1 MKTSALVAALAF
13 SAPASALVAPAAP
26 VRHATAL
33 AARQP
38 ITGGN
43 WKMNPT
49 SLDDARELA
58 KSVAAAAGSSAAE
71 GIVFPPYPFI
81 GPVGEIIKDT
91 KLNLG
96 SQSIF
101 FEDKGAYTGAVSASM
116 VKSLGVKYVLA
127 GHSERRT
134 LFKDNDAAIN
144 KKVLKIIEGGMI
156 PVLCIGETKEEFD
169 ANLCESVCA
178 IQLAKDLAGVSAAD
192 VKTMIIAYEPVWAIG
207 TGLVCPSETAQ
218 KVHKF
223 LRAKLASMYDQ
234 ATADAVRI
242 QYGGSV
248 TPDSVDELMSM
259 PDIDG
264 CLVGGASLDGEKFG
278 RILNFN

>member
-1 MKTSALVAALAF
+1 MKTAAVIASLALM
-13 SAPASALVAPAAP
+13 PASALVAPAAP
-26 VRHATAL
+26 VRPSTAL

-49 SLDDARELA
+49 SLEDARELA

-156 PVLCIGETKEEFD
+156 PVLCIGEPKEEFD
-169 ANLCESVCA
+169 ANL
-178 IQLAKDLAGVSAAD
+178 
-192 VKTMIIAYEPVWAIG
+192 
-207 TGLVCPSETAQ
+207 
-218 KVHKF
+218 
-223 LRAKLASMYDQ
+223 
-234 ATADAVRI
+234 
-242 QYGGSV
+242 
-248 TPDSVDELMSM
+248 
-259 PDIDG
+259 
-264 CLVGGASLDGEKFG
+264 
-278 RILNFN
+278 

>member
-1 MKTSALVAALAF
+1 MAKSAALVAALAL
-13 SAPASALVAPAAP
+13 APATGLVAPAAP
-26 VRHATAL
+26 ARPASAL
-33 AARQP
+33 MARQP

-144 KKVLKIIEGGMI
+144 KKVR
-156 PVLCIGETKEEFD
+156 CR
-169 ANLCESVCA
+169 
-178 IQLAKDLAGVSAAD
+178 VSCR
-192 VKTMIIAYEPVWAIG
+192 V
-207 TGLVCPSETAQ
+207 
-218 KVHKF
+218 
-223 LRAKLASMYDQ
+223 ASMASRRVYAPRGRRDGVF
-234 ATADAVRI
+234 ARPRRIDAV
-242 QYGGSV
+242 
-248 TPDSVDELMSM
+248 
-259 PDIDG
+259 
-264 CLVGGASLDGEKFG
+264 GAAAREVHEPRESGVATHRSSKSS
-278 RILNFN
+278 RVA

>member
-1 MKTSALVAALAF
+1 MKSAALIA
-13 SAPASALVAPAAP
+13 SLALAPATHALVAPAAP
-26 VRHATAL
+26 ARHTTAL

-49 SLDDARELA
+49 SLEDARELA

-144 KKVLKIIEGGMI
+144 KKVR
-156 PVLCIGETKEEFD
+156 CR
-169 ANLCESVCA
+169 
-178 IQLAKDLAGVSAAD
+178 VSCR
-192 VKTMIIAYEPVWAIG
+192 V
-207 TGLVCPSETAQ
+207 
-218 KVHKF
+218 
-223 LRAKLASMYDQ
+223 ASMASRRVYAPRGRRDGVF
-234 ATADAVRI
+234 ARPRRIDAV
-242 QYGGSV
+242 
-248 TPDSVDELMSM
+248 
-259 PDIDG
+259 
-264 CLVGGASLDGEKFG
+264 GAAAREVHEPRESGVATHRSSKSS
-278 RILNFN
+278 RAA

>member
-1 MKTSALVAALAF
+1 MKSAALIA
-13 SAPASALVAPAAP
+13 SLALAPATHALVAPAAP
-26 VRHATAL
+26 TRPSTAL

-49 SLDDARELA
+49 SLEDARELA

-144 KKVLKIIEGGMI
+144 KKVRCRVSCRVASMASRRVYAPRGRRDGVFARPRRIE
-156 PVLCIGETKEEFD
+156 PSARPRERST
-169 ANLCESVCA
+169 S
-178 IQLAKDLAGVSAAD
+178 LARAVSRHTGPQNHRGRHD
-192 VKTMIIAYEPVWAIG
+192 PRLVYRRDEGRVRREPVMISASRG
-207 TGLVCPSETAQ
+207 AAAPSR
-218 KVHKF
+218 H
-223 LRAKLASMYDQ
+223 R
-234 ATADAVRI
+234 R
-242 QYGGSV
+242 
-248 TPDSVDELMSM
+248 DSFPGMM
-259 PDIDG
+259 A
-264 CLVGGASLDGEKFG
+264 VGGFIFDSERIRTASSD
-278 RILNFN
+278 RDAPRR

>member
-1 MKTSALVAALAF
+1 MHGAPAPAHEDGSHASRGRTPTLHTGVRAPKKQLLETVTSHSHLTTLPPHAALAAPF
-13 SAPASALVAPAAP
+13 ATHVVSRIYISSIFHQCSAIMKSAALIASLALAPATSLVAPAAP
-26 VRHATAL
+26 VRPASAL
-33 AARQP
+33 MARQP

-144 KKVLKIIEGGMI
+144 KKVR
-156 PVLCIGETKEEFD
+156 CR
-169 ANLCESVCA
+169 
-178 IQLAKDLAGVSAAD
+178 VSCR
-192 VKTMIIAYEPVWAIG
+192 V
-207 TGLVCPSETAQ
+207 
-218 KVHKF
+218 
-223 LRAKLASMYDQ
+223 ASMASRRVYAPRGRRDGVF
-234 ATADAVRI
+234 ARPRRIDAV
-242 QYGGSV
+242 
-248 TPDSVDELMSM
+248 
-259 PDIDG
+259 
-264 CLVGGASLDGEKFG
+264 GAAAREVHEPRESGVATH
-278 RILNFN
+278 RS

>member
-1 MKTSALVAALAF
+1 MKTAAVIASLALA
-13 SAPASALVAPAAP
+13 PATALVAPAAP
-26 VRHATAL
+26 ARPSTAL

-49 SLDDARELA
+49 SLEDARELA

-116 VKSLGVKYVLA
+116 ASRRVYAPRGRRDGVFA
-127 GHSERRT
+127 RPRR
-134 LFKDNDAAIN
+134 I
-144 KKVLKIIEGGMI
+144 
-156 PVLCIGETKEEFD
+156 
-169 ANLCESVCA
+169 
-178 IQLAKDLAGVSAAD
+178 
-192 VKTMIIAYEPVWAIG
+192 
-207 TGLVCPSETAQ
+207 
-218 KVHKF
+218 
-223 LRAKLASMYDQ
+223 
-234 ATADAVRI
+234 DAV
-242 QYGGSV
+242 
-248 TPDSVDELMSM
+248 
-259 PDIDG
+259 
-264 CLVGGASLDGEKFG
+264 GAAAREVHEPRESGVATHRSSKSS
-278 RILNFN
+278 RAA

>member
-1 MKTSALVAALAF
+1 MKTAAVIASLALM
-13 SAPASALVAPAAP
+13 PASALVAPAAP
-26 VRHATAL
+26 VRPSTAL

-49 SLDDARELA
+49 SLEDARELA

-144 KKVLKIIEGGMI
+144 KKVR
-156 PVLCIGETKEEFD
+156 CR
-169 ANLCESVCA
+169 
-178 IQLAKDLAGVSAAD
+178 VSCR
-192 VKTMIIAYEPVWAIG
+192 V
-207 TGLVCPSETAQ
+207 
-218 KVHKF
+218 
-223 LRAKLASMYDQ
+223 ASMASRRVYALVVA
-234 ATADAVRI
+234 ATASSRDRVASTPSARPRERSTSLARAVSRHTGP
-242 QYGGSV
+242 QNHRGRHD
-248 TPDSVDELMSM
+248 PRALHRRDE
-259 PDIDG
+259 
-264 CLVGGASLDGEKFG
+264 G
-278 RILNFN
+278 RVRREPL

>member
-1 MKTSALVAALAF
+1 MVQQAVMKTSALVAALAF

-49 SLDDARELA
+49 SLEDARELA

-144 KKVLKIIEGGMI
+144 KKVR
-156 PVLCIGETKEEFD
+156 CR
-169 ANLCESVCA
+169 
-178 IQLAKDLAGVSAAD
+178 VSCR
-192 VKTMIIAYEPVWAIG
+192 V
-207 TGLVCPSETAQ
+207 
-218 KVHKF
+218 
-223 LRAKLASMYDQ
+223 ASMASRRVYAPRGRRDGVFARPRRINAVGAAAREVHEPRESGV
-234 ATADAVRI
+234 ATHRSSKSSRAA
-242 QYGGSV
+242 
-248 TPDSVDELMSM
+248 
-259 PDIDG
+259 
-264 CLVGGASLDGEKFG
+264 
-278 RILNFN
+278 